1 MDSDRLQWP
10 PSSLGKQWGL
20 PKVQLLNLGQ
30 VSSLQM
36 LPALTGHTWAHTDRA
51 AEAHAPSAQEQRSN
65 LLQLSTL
72 CFLVLGGFFC
82 WNELF
87 TDPPLGLT
95 LLPSSKNSLAIYM
108 RYVAQPVKDEQL
120 NFQVI
125 LHLEG
130 KGPAHTIWTKGNA
143 LINFLIGIAWHQWL
157 NYPLNFIS
165 EGKGRSYWIN
175 SKKVTCRSLSLTW

>member
-1 MDSDRLQWP
+1 MAHMDSDRLQRP

-87 TDPPLGLT
+87 TDPPLGINAST
-95 LLPSSKNSLAIYM
+95 LQQK
-108 RYVAQPVKDEQL
+108 QPCH
-120 NFQVI
+120 
-125 LHLEG
+125 LHEICRTTCEG
-130 KGPAHTIWTKGNA
+130 RATEFSGDTTPRR
-143 LINFLIGIAWHQWL
+143 
-157 NYPLNFIS
+157 
-165 EGKGRSYWIN
+165 EG
-175 SKKVTCRSLSLTW
+175 TCPYYLDKRKCSN